1 MDPLDCHSRDET
13 TAIVRSDLA
22 VGLAR
27 GVGRMLGHHGY
38 SWMTEFT
45 LRSGRRVDVIGLD
58 AKGRIVVVEVKSS
71 IEDFRSD
78 LKWPEYLDF
87 CDAFY
92 FAVAE
97 DFPTAILPDDTGL
110 IVADSFT
117 AAILREAPPLTL
129 NASRRKALILQFAQ
143 VAGRRLVTFTD
154 PK

>member
-1 MDPLDCHSRDET
+1 MEPPQDPAVATE
-13 TAIVRSDLA
+13 RSNLA

-38 SWMTEFT
+38 VWMTEFT

-58 AKGRIVVVEVKSS
+58 GKGRIVVVEVKSS

-78 LKWPEYLDF
+78 QKWPEYLDY
-87 CDAFY
+87 CDSYY

-97 DFPTAILPDDTGL
+97 DFPTEILPDDVGL
-110 IVADSFT
+110 IIADKFS
-117 AAILREAPPLTL
+117 AAILHESPPLAL

-143 VAGRRLVTFTD
+143 VAARRLTSFTD